1 MKLATTIGDFK
12 KYASTWAEAVSLF
25 KDTGFR
31 YLDFDFYSST
41 IGSGSPFLSD
51 DWMTHVAAAG
61 EAAAQL
67 GFTFVQAHSPQY
79 NPLNPN
85 QLNPNLNQDKH
96 MTAINRAIEA
106 CGYLG
111 IPNIVMHSG
120 MSSDFPYPGGKKSY
134 FAAARK
140 FHESFFPMM
149 EKYNVN
155 VLIEN
160 IDHVNM
166 EDNYYFHS
174 GEDMVEF
181 IEYCNH
187 PLLHACWDVGH
198 ANIDKRDQYQDICK
212 IGKHLRGVHIQD
224 NFGEFDDHVAPFM
237 GVLNL
242 DAIMHGLIDTGY
254 TGYFTFEAL
263 NLMPHEKTATHRK
276 LKSPS
281 ISDNKLGS
289 PSVELRRAAEKLLY
303 EIGKYILTQ
312 YDCFEE

>member
-12 KYASTWAEAVSLF
+12 KYTNTWAEAVRLF
-25 KDTGFR
+25 EGTGFR
-31 YLDFDFYSST
+31 YLDFDFYSTTTNSE
-41 IGSGSPFLSD
+41 SPFLGN
-51 DWMTHVAAAG
+51 DWMKHVAAAG

-79 NPLNPN
+79 NPLDPN
-85 QLNPNLNQDKH
+85 QLSLTLDREILTRALN
-96 MTAINRAIEA
+96 RSIEA

-111 IPNIVMHSG
+111 IPNIVVHSG
-120 MSSDFPYPGGKKSY
+120 MSANFPYPEGKKSY

-140 FHESFFPMM
+140 FHESLFPMM

-166 EDNYYFHS
+166 ENHYYFHS
-174 GEDMVEF
+174 GEEMVEF

-198 ANIDKRDQYQDICK
+198 ANIDNRDQYQDICK
-212 IGKHLRGVHIQD
+212 IGSHLRGVHIQD
-224 NFGEFDDHVAPFM
+224 NLGTFDDHIVPFM

-254 TGYFTFEAL
+254 KGYFTFEVL
-263 NLMPHEKTATHRK
+263 NLLPHESTATHRK
-276 LKSPS
+276 QKSNSIEDKAPS
-281 ISDNKLGS
+281 F
-289 PSVELRRAAEKLLY
+289 RRLPVCVS
-303 EIGKYILTQ
+303 TP
-312 YDCFEE
+312 